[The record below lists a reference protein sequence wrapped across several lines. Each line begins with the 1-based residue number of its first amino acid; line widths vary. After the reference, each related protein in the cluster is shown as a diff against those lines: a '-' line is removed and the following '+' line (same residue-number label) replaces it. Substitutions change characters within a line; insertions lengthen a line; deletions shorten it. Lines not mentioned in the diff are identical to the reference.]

1 MKTISIGGDWSFG
14 GTTENGVSW
23 SGDVHR
29 MSIFGTVTTD
39 KEGYCASD
47 DREVGRDVSIETK
60 VNITSEVLSGQVGTK
75 VTRVREYSEGVTTPG
90 AGESA
95 CDVWLGGAVCSG
107 NWAST
112 IEVGNCI
119 FDSDISTV

>member
-1 MKTISIGGDWSFG
+1 MITFSIGGDWSFG
-14 GTTENGVSW
+14 GTIENG
-23 SGDVHR
+23 
-29 MSIFGTVTTD
+29 
-39 KEGYCASD
+39 
-47 DREVGRDVSIETK
+47 
-60 VNITSEVLSGQVGTK
+60 
-75 VTRVREYSEGVTTPG
+75 EGVTTPG